1 MTTSTDSEYQP
12 NSKFLQPLTV
22 PFAEI
27 TRRLLNVQTI
37 LQKNGIDAL
46 FIVQRVDLFYFSG
59 TAQNGFLFIPAE
71 GSPLLLIKRYLPRA
85 QAESP
90 LKHIVGIESIK
101 EIPGLISDFYG
112 RFPKIIGL
120 EFDVLPV
127 RTFHFYRRLFP
138 AEKFI
143 DGAGSILQARMIK
156 SDWEIEQLER
166 TAEMSRRTFEYMQTI
181 IRPGLSEM
189 EFAGLYETF
198 ARRLGHGAGLRV
210 RDFLTEGYPWHVL
223 SGKNGGMV
231 GMLDSPA
238 SGAGTSVAFP
248 CGAGGKLLASNEPI
262 MVDLGFVLNGYHM
275 DETRMFAIG
284 SMPTR
289 ALKACRAAIEIHNA
303 VLDAVKPDI
312 TVAELFEHSRKTAES
327 LGYAEPYLGP
337 PGLKVTFIGH
347 GIGLELVEPP
357 IIARNKPDRLK
368 PGMVFALEP
377 KMVFQ
382 NEFSAGVESVFTVTE
397 TGARLI
403 SKVPVDVFIC

>member
-1 MTTSTDSEYQP
+1 MKKPYQP
-12 NSKFLQPLTV
+12 EPDPVAAEGPTFTV
-22 PFAEI
+22 PAAEI
-27 TRRLLNVQTI
+27 NRRLLAIQAVLKT
-37 LQKNGIDAL
+37 QKIDAL
-46 FIVQRVDLFYFSG
+46 FIVQRVDLLYFSG
-59 TAQNGFLFIPAE
+59 TAQNGFLYIPAE
-71 GSPLLLIKRYLPRA
+71 GAPLLFIKRYLPRA
-85 QAESP
+85 RMESP
-90 LKHIVGIESIK
+90 LEHIVGIESIK
-101 EIPGLISDFYG
+101 EIPGIISDFHG
-112 RFPKIIGL
+112 RFPSVLGL
-120 EFDVLPV
+120 EMDVLPV
-127 RTFHFYRRLFP
+127 NTFHFYQRLFT
-138 AEKFI
+138 AKKFV
-143 DGAGSILQARMIK
+143 DGSPFIHQVRMLK
-156 SDWEIEQLER
+156 SNWEIEQLEQ
-166 TAEMSRRTFEYMQTI
+166 TAELSRRTFEYMQTV
-181 IRPGLSEM
+181 IRPGISEM

-248 CGAGGKLLASNEPI
+248 CGAGDKLLASNEPI

-284 SMPTR
+284 SIPAR

-312 TVAELFEHSRKTAES
+312 TVAELFAHSRKTAES

-337 PGLKVTFIGH
+337 PGLKVAFIGH

-357 IIARNKPDRLK
+357 IMARDKSDRLK

-377 KMVFQ
+377 KLVFH

-403 SKVPVDVFIC
+403 SKVPVDIFIC